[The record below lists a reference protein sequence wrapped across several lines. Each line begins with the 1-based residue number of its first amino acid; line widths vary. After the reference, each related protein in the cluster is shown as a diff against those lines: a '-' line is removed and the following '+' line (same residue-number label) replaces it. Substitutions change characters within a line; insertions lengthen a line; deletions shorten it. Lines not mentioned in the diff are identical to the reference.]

1 MYKIIE
7 NRNELNEIL
16 KTMDKAD
23 TNQHIYSAG
32 YTLVLSNINAN
43 GNEDEYRAEMAYFIV
58 SDDEN
63 GEENVR
69 KEFFDMMIR
78 KECKAEMC
86 LGFEVSMVDET
97 IEILTSETSV
107 KYLFDFWN
115 TLAMTKEMID
125 WVLNDLAG

>member
-23 TNQHIYSAG
+23 TNQRIYSAG

-63 GEENVR
+63 GEEKVR

-86 LGFEVSMVDET
+86 LGLEVSMVDET

-115 TLAMTKEMID
+115 TSAMTKEMID

>member
-23 TNQHIYSAG
+23 TNQRIYYAG
-32 YTLVLSNINAN
+32 YTLVLSNIDEN

-63 GEENVR
+63 SEENIG

-78 KECKAEMC
+78 KECKAGTC

-97 IEILTSETSV
+97 IEVLTSETSS

-115 TLAMTKEMID
+115 TSPMTKEMID
-125 WVLNDLAG
+125 WVLNDLAS